1 MRKVVVSEFLT
12 VDGVMQGPGGPDED
26 REGGF
31 QEGGWQLPYFDEA
44 GGAAVAKGLAETGGL
59 LLGRKTYEIFAAYW
73 PNQAAGDP
81 FADIMNK
88 VPKHVASTT
97 LQEPLTWNNSTL
109 IQGDVAAGVAEL
121 KRQSDDELM
130 VIGSGNLVQTLAR
143 NDLVDEYRL
152 MIHPLALG
160 SGKRLFENGGVRVPL
175 KLSASE
181 TTGTGVLIL
190 TYQRAG

>member
-121 KRQSDDELM
+121 KRQTGDDLT

>member
-1 MRKVVVSEFLT
+1 
-12 VDGVMQGPGGPDED
+12 
-26 REGGF
+26 
-31 QEGGWQLPYFDEA
+31 
-44 GGAAVAKGLAETGGL
+44 
-59 LLGRKTYEIFAAYW
+59 
-73 PNQAAGDP
+73 
-81 FADIMNK
+81 MNK

-152 MIHPLALG
+152 MIHPLVLG

>member
-44 GGAAVAKGLAETGGL
+44 GGAAVAKGLAQTGGL
-59 LLGRKTYEIFAAYW
+59 LLGRKTYDIFAAYW
-73 PNQAAGDP
+73 PNQPAGDP
-81 FADIMNK
+81 FADILNK

-97 LQEPLTWNNSTL
+97 LPEPLKWNNSTL
-109 IQGDVAAGVAEL
+109 IRGDLAAGVAEL
-121 KRQSDDELM
+121 KRQPGDDLL

-152 MIHPLALG
+152 MIHPLVLG
-160 SGKRLFENGGVRVPL
+160 SGKRLFESGGVRVPL

-190 TYQRAG
+190 TYQRAD